1 MRDTAGR
8 DVCRL
13 TEPRRVAGVMR
24 NGRPLTVKE
33 AAERARVSVRTI
45 RRAYNDGHLPF
56 YRPRGSQIIL
66 ILDVDVDE
74 WALQPGVPRQP
85 QALTKTSPSPAS
97 RSRRVPVTGSDSP
110 RRHEPGSFD
119 DLRAIERS
127 LR

>member
-1 MRDTAGR
+1 MRD
-8 DVCRL
+8 
-13 TEPRRVAGVMR
+13 
-24 NGRPLTVKE
+24 GRPLTVKE
-33 AAERARVSVRTI
+33 AADRVRVSVRTI
-45 RRAYNDGHLPF
+45 RRAYSDGHLPF

-85 QALTKTSPSPAS
+85 RPTPRSPSSAS
-97 RSRRVPVTGSDSP
+97 RSRHVPVTGSESP
-110 RRHEPGSFD
+110 RRHEPASRD